1 MIGYEVSSGI
11 WFETEFNS
19 IKKNKNPLRP
29 IYEAF
34 TNAWESLFA
43 TDNAEKLIN
52 IDLFLNSSSMDVKS
66 FDKIIVEDNGCG
78 LNEDNY
84 DRLKTLRKNTK
95 GYHNKGTGRV
105 QYLHFF
111 GKTRIES
118 VYKKDDVSYKKILE
132 LSKSE
137 LFLSNRAFIKCIS
150 DEQTDESLTTKVIF
164 SDPLEEKDR
173 LFYEQLKLD
182 DLKDNIIIHYMVLL
196 CQHRDAL
203 PKITLRL
210 FVDGE
215 LANSLAIEKIDIPDS
230 DDKVDFDVN
239 YSTVENREIV
249 TLPKSEKF
257 CFHSFKIEQD
267 KIPQNSL
274 LLISKNEVVDEKIK
288 LPFPEKDSFEGFRY
302 LFFVSGDYIDNNDS
316 DSRGSI
322 HLCSEKD
329 LKKAA
334 REDDLFGDECITIDS
349 LKKSTWH
356 IVENKYP
363 VFYNKKQAMFS
374 NLEELKTMFLLD
386 ESAVDDIRQSIS
398 LDAKADEILSKI
410 YKIESRKI
418 ADIDAEIAEIKKKI
432 ENLNPAS
439 EDYMESLKS
448 EAENLV
454 KKIPEQ
460 QKNELSK
467 YVARRKIVL
476 DLFQKIMDEEELRLK
491 NDKAIDEDVLHNLI
505 FQQHSQDT
513 GDSDLWLI
521 NEEYIYFQGT
531 SESFLSKLT
540 YNGQRVLKETL
551 TEEETEYRR
560 KLGED
565 AFAKR
570 TDVLLFPKE
579 GKCIIIEFKAPDV
592 NVSHH
597 LQQISRYAAIIN
609 NLSKDEFKI
618 HSFYGY
624 LIGEKINDD
633 DVLEHD
639 ARYKKSEFYDYLY
652 QLDIPVLGKFGRAPG
667 TLNMEVIKY
676 STILERAKNRNQI
689 FIEKLIQNTNT
700 KL

>member
-150 DEQTDESLTTKVIF
+150 DEQTDEPLTTKVIF

-386 ESAVDDIRQSIS
+386 ESAVDDIKQSIS

-592 NVSHH
+592 NVSDH

-609 NLSKDEFKI
+609 NLSKDELKI

-633 DVLEHD
+633 DVFEHD

-700 KL
+700 

>member
-150 DEQTDESLTTKVIF
+150 DEQTDEPLTTKVIF

-210 FVDGE
+210 FIDGE
-215 LANSLAIEKIDIPDS
+215 QANSLAIEKIDIPDL

-249 TLPKSEKF
+249 TLPKLEKF

-386 ESAVDDIRQSIS
+386 ESAVDDIKQSIS

-531 SESFLSKLT
+531 SESRLDHLT
-540 YNGQRVLKETL
+540 YNGERIFKENL
-551 TEEETEYRR
+551 SEDEEEYR
-560 KLGED
+560 KKMKGD
-565 AFAKR
+565 AFARR

-592 NVSHH
+592 NVSDY
-597 LQQISRYAAIIN
+597 LSQIPKYAALIN
-609 NLSKDEFKI
+609 NLSKEKFKI

-624 LIGEKINDD
+624 LIGEQINDD
-633 DVLEHD
+633 DVLDNEG
-639 ARYKKSEFYDYLY
+639 RYQKSEFYDYLY
-652 QLDIPVLGKFGRAPG
+652 QLDIPVHGKFGRPNG
-667 TLNMEVIKY
+667 TLNMEIIKY

-689 FIEKLIQNTNT
+689 FINKLTG
-700 KL
+700 KDL

>member
-1 MIGYEVSSGI
+1 M
-11 WFETEFNS
+11 
-19 IKKNKNPLRP
+19 
-29 IYEAF
+29 
-34 TNAWESLFA
+34 WE
-43 TDNAEKLIN
+43 
-52 IDLFLNSSSMDVKS
+52 
-66 FDKIIVEDNGCG
+66 
-78 LNEDNY
+78 
-84 DRLKTLRKNTK
+84 R
-95 GYHNKGTGRV
+95 
-105 QYLHFF
+105 
-111 GKTRIES
+111 
-118 VYKKDDVSYKKILE
+118 
-132 LSKSE
+132 
-137 LFLSNRAFIKCIS
+137 
-150 DEQTDESLTTKVIF
+150 
-164 SDPLEEKDR
+164 
-173 LFYEQLKLD
+173 LKLD

-322 HLCSEKD
+322 RLCSEKD

-386 ESAVDDIRQSIS
+386 ESAVDDIKQSIS

-418 ADIDAEIAEIKKKI
+418 ADIDAEIAEIKKRI

-439 EDYMESLKS
+439 EDYMDSLKS

-476 DLFQKIMDEEELRLK
+476 DLFQKIMDEEEQRLK

-521 NEEYIYFQGT
+521 NEVYIPFKVYGAKFSGRSLSNFGISTT
-531 SESFLSKLT
+531 S
-540 YNGQRVLKETL
+540 
-551 TEEETEYRR
+551 
-560 KLGED
+560 
-565 AFAKR
+565 
-570 TDVLLFPKE
+570 
-579 GKCIIIEFKAPDV
+579 I
-592 NVSHH
+592 
-597 LQQISRYAAIIN
+597 
-609 NLSKDEFKI
+609 
-618 HSFYGY
+618 
-624 LIGEKINDD
+624 
-633 DVLEHD
+633 
-639 ARYKKSEFYDYLY
+639 
-652 QLDIPVLGKFGRAPG
+652 
-667 TLNMEVIKY
+667 
-676 STILERAKNRNQI
+676 
-689 FIEKLIQNTNT
+689 
-700 KL
+700 

>member
-34 TNAWESLFA
+34 TNSWESLST
-43 TDNAEKLIN
+43 TDNVEKQIN
-52 IDLFLNSSSMDVKS
+52 IDLFLNSSSMDIKS
-66 FDKIIVEDNGCG
+66 FEKIIIADNGCG

-111 GKTRIES
+111 GKTKIES
-118 VYKKDDVSYKKILE
+118 VYKKDDNFYKKIVE

-150 DEQTDESLTTKVIF
+150 DEQTDESLMTKVIF

-173 LFYEQLKLD
+173 LFYEELSLE

-196 CQHRDAL
+196 CQHRDVL
-203 PKITLRL
+203 PKITLRQ

-215 LANSLAIEKIDIPDS
+215 EVNSLAIDKTDIPDL
-230 DDKVDFDVN
+230 DDKVDFEVN
-239 YSTVENREIV
+239 YSTVENREIIPISK
-249 TLPKSEKF
+249 TEKF
-257 CFHSFKIEQD
+257 CFHSFKIEQE

-302 LFFVSGDYIDNNDS
+302 LFFVSGDYIDSNDS
-316 DSRGSI
+316 DSRGSV

-374 NLEELKTMFLLD
+374 NLEELKKMFLLD
-386 ESAVDDIRQSIS
+386 ETAVDDIRQSIS
-398 LDAKADEILSKI
+398 LDAKSDEILSKI
-410 YKIESRKI
+410 YKMESKKI
-418 ADIDAEIAEIKKKI
+418 ADIDAEIAELKRKI
-432 ENLNPAS
+432 ENLNPVS
-439 EDYMESLKS
+439 EDYMDSLKS

-476 DLFQKIMDEEELRLK
+476 DVFQKILDKELESLKGKKHVDEE
-491 NDKAIDEDVLHNLI
+491 VLHNLI
-505 FQQHSQDT
+505 FRQHTDAP
-513 GDSDLWLI
+513 DESDLWLI
-521 NEEYIYFQGT
+521 NEEYMLFKGN
-531 SESFLSKLT
+531 SEYSLDQLEINGVKL
-540 YNGQRVLKETL
+540 LKENL
-551 TEEETEYRR
+551 SDEELEY
-560 KLGED
+560 KNKCQENAGL
-565 AFAKR
+565 KR
-570 TDVLLFPKE
+570 PDILLFPNE
-579 GKCIIIEFKAPDV
+579 GKCLIIELKAPHV
-592 NVSHH
+592 KVSEH
-597 LQQISRYAAIIN
+597 LNQIMQYASLLH
-609 NLSKDEFKI
+609 NLSKPEFKFNF
-618 HSFYGY
+618 FYGY
-624 LIGEKINDD
+624 LIGENIDAH
-633 DVLEHD
+633 DVRD
-639 ARYKKSEFYDYLY
+639 YDSDYKEAPHLNYLY
-652 QLDIPVLGKFGRAPG
+652 RINKEVVDRFGNRGPG
-667 TLNMEVIKY
+667 NLYTEVIKY
-676 STILERAKNRNQI
+676 SVLLERAKMRNKI
-689 FIEKLIQNTNT
+689 FIEKLTGKNA
-700 KL
+700 